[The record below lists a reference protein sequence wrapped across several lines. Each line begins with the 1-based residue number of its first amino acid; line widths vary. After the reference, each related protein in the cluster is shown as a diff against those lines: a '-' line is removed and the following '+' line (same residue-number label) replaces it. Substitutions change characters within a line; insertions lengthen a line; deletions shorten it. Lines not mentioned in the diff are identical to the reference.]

1 MKLKFNSFLF
11 VLALGC
17 SFSMNAQENHFNCG
31 HNKRTQEM
39 WAQDP
44 QMKADY
50 DQLVASARSNKGT
63 GAQAKTTYI
72 IPMVFHII
80 HEYGTEN
87 ISDAQVYDQMAVLNR
102 DYRKQNTDISELVAG
117 YDTIAADVNIEFR
130 LATIDPYGNCTNGIE
145 HIYSH
150 ETNNGDDYAKH
161 NQWLRSKYLN
171 VWVVKS
177 MRDGVAGYAYYP
189 SATEGSFFFADGI
202 IILNGYIGRI
212 GTSNEN
218 SSRALTHE
226 IGHYLGLAHPWG
238 NTNDPGVACGDDGI
252 DDTPETKGFNFCPQ
266 TLADKTICN
275 PPVVENY
282 QNYMDYSYCSVMFS
296 RDQADFMRNTLI
308 VETANRSN
316 LWKDTNLMI
325 TGAMANPAPL
335 CTPVADFS
343 VSNKFVCE
351 GDAVTFKDASWN
363 AAVESRVW
371 YFTDGTP
378 STSTIANPSVTFS
391 GLGWKKV
398 KLVVTNATGTDST
411 VRWETVHVSQNWADK
426 VGPYTES
433 FESGNVVSWLIDNPE
448 DNYAEWQLTNT
459 NGKGN
464 SKCMKLNN
472 YRDVSNAQMFTDTYF
487 YNFRLGGN
495 KDALITPSYDLST
508 TAGSELIFDYAYA
521 TNGATLADITETLK
535 IYISKN
541 CGRTWLLKS
550 TLATTELLTAG
561 NSTGIDFKP
570 TSDNLWKTATVS
582 VPGNSTDTRTRFKF
596 EFVSSDVSNN
606 VYIDNIRVTG
616 VLSIAENPLNAMDI
630 NVYPNPTNSN
640 DGISINYVANENAVE
655 FQLVDLQGKVIT
667 TETNN
672 SVNAEVTHKLEL
684 SSPLAS
690 GCYYLKVSQGAFNM
704 TKKVVI
710 L

>member
-50 DQLVASARSNKGT
+50 DQLVANARQNKGT

-72 IPMVFHII
+72 IPLVFHII

-87 ISDAQVYDQMAVLNR
+87 ILDSQVYDQVAVLNR

-117 YDTIAADVNIEFR
+117 YDTLAADVNIEFR

-161 NQWLRSKYLN
+161 NQWQRSRYLN

-189 SATEGSFFFADGI
+189 TATEGSFFFADGI

-266 TLADKTICN
+266 TLAQATICN

-296 RDQADFMRNTLI
+296 KDQADFMRNTLI

-316 LWKDTNLMI
+316 LWKDTNLMV
-325 TGAMANPAPL
+325 TGALANPAPL

-343 VSNKFVCE
+343 VSTKFACE
-351 GDAVTFKDASWN
+351 GDAVTFKDVSWN
-363 AAVESRVW
+363 AAVDSRVW

-378 STSTIANPSVTFS
+378 STSTSATPSVTFS
-391 GLGWKKV
+391 GIGWKKV

-411 VRWETVHVSQNWADK
+411 VRWETIHISQNWADK
-426 VGPYTES
+426 VGPYTED

-448 DNYAEWQLTNT
+448 DNYAEWQLSNT

-495 KDALITPSYDLST
+495 KDGLITPSYDLST
-508 TAGSELIFDYAYA
+508 TTGSELIFDYAYA
-521 TNGATLADITETLK
+521 TNGATLADITESLK
-535 IYISKN
+535 IYVSKN
-541 CGRTWLLKS
+541 CGRTWLLKE
-550 TLATTELLTAG
+550 TLATTDLLSAG

-570 TSDNLWKTATVS
+570 TTDNLWKTATVS

-630 NVYPNPTNSN
+630 TVYPNPTNSN
-640 DGISINYVANENAVE
+640 NGISINYVANENPVE
-655 FQLVDLQGKVIT
+655 FQLMDLQGKVIT
-667 TETNN
+667 TETNKSMN
-672 SVNAEVTHKLEL
+672 SEVTHKLEL